1 MGLLKDL
8 ETKLVSIKKLADAR
22 NATLHAGRP
31 AKALTAEEL
40 AKGHPKVTSSIDFQ
54 GVGYGVRL
62 GTWFGWIWLAFTCV
76 HGAFMFAGL
85 SGGTV
90 KMNGI
95 LITQPHWWDFLFL
108 SLIYVPFLLIG
119 LAFSLARYRV
129 TLSDAAFV
137 VRWRI
142 LPYLGWTWTLP
153 VGDGVAVTLAFR
165 GSSENKK
172 PVESIVITSLGKET
186 HFGAFLPVDIK
197 EHLAGL
203 IRNYYGDAPSADV
216 GSAAPFIANP

>member
-1 MGLLKDL
+1 MGLFKDL
-8 ETKLVSIKKLADAR
+8 EAKLVSIKKLVDAR
-22 NATLHAGRP
+22 NAALQAGRP
-31 AKALTAEEL
+31 AKVLTEEEL
-40 AKGHPKVTSSIDFQ
+40 AKGHPKVTSSVDFQ
-54 GVGYGVRL
+54 GVDYGVRL

-90 KMNGI
+90 KMNGT
-95 LITQPHWWDFLFL
+95 LIAQAHWGHFLFL
-108 SLIYVPFLLIG
+108 GLIYVPFLLVG
-119 LAFSLARYRV
+119 FAFSLARYRV

-186 HFGAFLPVDIK
+186 HFGAFLPVDVK
-197 EHLAGL
+197 EFLAGA
-203 IRNYYGDAPSADV
+203 IRHYYGEP
-216 GSAAPFIANP
+216 AAEAVSTPFITND

>member
-1 MGLLKDL
+1 MGLFKDL
-8 ETKLVSIKKLADAR
+8 EAKLVSIKKLVDAR
-22 NATLHAGRP
+22 NAALQAGRP
-31 AKALTAEEL
+31 AKALTDEEL
-40 AKGHPKVTSSIDFQ
+40 AKGHPRVSSETDFQ
-54 GVGYGVRL
+54 GVHYGVRL

-90 KMNGI
+90 KMNGT
-95 LITQPHWWDFLFL
+95 LIAQAHWGHFLFL
-108 SLIYVPFLLIG
+108 GLIYVPFLLVG
-119 LAFSLARYRV
+119 FAFSLARYRV

-137 VRWRI
+137 VRWRV

-153 VGDGVAVTLAFR
+153 VGEEVAVTLAFR

-186 HFGAFLPVDIK
+186 HFGAFLPVDVK
-197 EHLAGL
+197 EFLAGA
-203 IRNYYGDAPSADV
+203 IRHYYGEP
-216 GSAAPFIANP
+216 AAEAVSTPFITND

>member
-1 MGLLKDL
+1 MGLFKDL
-8 ETKLVSIKKLADAR
+8 EAKLVSIKKLVDAR
-22 NATLHAGRP
+22 NAALQAGRP
-31 AKALTAEEL
+31 AKALTDEEL
-40 AKGHPKVTSSIDFQ
+40 AKGHPRVSSETDFQ
-54 GVGYGVRL
+54 GVHYGVRL

-90 KMNGI
+90 KMNGT
-95 LITQPHWWDFLFL
+95 LIAQAHWGHFLFL
-108 SLIYVPFLLIG
+108 GLIYVPFLLVG
-119 LAFSLARYRV
+119 FAFSLARYRV

-137 VRWRI
+137 VRWRV

-153 VGDGVAVTLAFR
+153 VGEEVAVTLAFR

-186 HFGAFLPVDIK
+186 HFGAFLPVEVK
-197 EHLAGL
+197 EFLAGA
-203 IRNYYGDAPSADV
+203 IRHYYGEP
-216 GSAAPFIANP
+216 AAEAVSTPFITND

>member
-1 MGLLKDL
+1 MGLFKDL
-8 ETKLVSIKKLADAR
+8 EAKLVSIKKLVDAR
-22 NATLHAGRP
+22 NAALQAGRP
-31 AKALTAEEL
+31 AKVLTEEEL
-40 AKGHPKVTSSIDFQ
+40 AKGHPKVTSSVDFQ

-90 KMNGI
+90 KMNGT
-95 LITQPHWWDFLFL
+95 LIAQAHWGHFLFL
-108 SLIYVPFLLIG
+108 GLIYVPFLLVG
-119 LAFSLARYRV
+119 FAFSLARYRV

-137 VRWRI
+137 VRWRV

-153 VGDGVAVTLAFR
+153 VSEEVAVTLAFR

-186 HFGAFLPVDIK
+186 HFGAFLPVDVK
-197 EHLAGL
+197 EFLAGA
-203 IRNYYGDAPSADV
+203 IRHYYGEP
-216 GSAAPFIANP
+216 AAEAVSTPFITND

>member
-1 MGLLKDL
+1 MGLFKDL
-8 ETKLVSIKKLADAR
+8 EAKLVSIKKLVDAR
-22 NATLHAGRP
+22 NAALQAGRP
-31 AKALTAEEL
+31 AKVLTEEEL
-40 AKGHPKVTSSIDFQ
+40 AKGHPKVTSSVDFQ

-62 GTWFGWIWLAFTCV
+62 GTWFGWIWLGFTCV

-90 KMNGI
+90 KMNGT
-95 LITQPHWWDFLFL
+95 LIAQAHWGHFLFL
-108 SLIYVPFLLIG
+108 GLIYVPFLLVG
-119 LAFSLARYRV
+119 FAFSLARYRV

-137 VRWRI
+137 VRWRV

-153 VGDGVAVTLAFR
+153 VGEEVAVTLAFR

-186 HFGAFLPVDIK
+186 HFGAFLPVEVK
-197 EHLAGL
+197 EFLAGA
-203 IRNYYGDAPSADV
+203 IRHYYGEP
-216 GSAAPFIANP
+216 AAEAVSTPFITND

>member
-1 MGLLKDL
+1 MGFIQGLGA
-8 ETKLVSIKKLADAR
+8 KLVRMKEEAEAR
-22 NATLHAGRP
+22 NAALHAGRP
-31 AKALTAEEL
+31 AKVLTEEEL

-95 LITQPHWWDFLFL
+95 LITQPHWWDFLSL

-172 PVESIVITSLGKET
+172 PVESIVVASLGKET
-186 HFGAFLPVDIK
+186 HFGAFLPAEVK
-197 EHLAGL
+197 EFLAGA
-203 IRNYYGDAPSADV
+203 IRHYYGEP
-216 GSAAPFIANP
+216 AAEVVSTPFIPND

>member
-1 MGLLKDL
+1 MGLIKDFGS
-8 ETKLVSIKKLADAR
+8 KLVRMKEEAEAR
-22 NATLHAGRP
+22 NAALHAGRP
-31 AKALTAEEL
+31 AKALTDEEL
-40 AKGHPKVTSSIDFQ
+40 AKGHPKVTSSVDFQ

-90 KMNGI
+90 KMNGT
-95 LITQPHWWDFLFL
+95 LIAQAHWGHFLFL
-108 SLIYVPFLLIG
+108 GLIYVPFLLVG
-119 LAFSLARYRV
+119 FAFSLARYRV

-137 VRWRI
+137 VRWRV

-153 VGDGVAVTLAFR
+153 VGEEVAVTLAFR

-186 HFGAFLPVDIK
+186 HFGAFLPVDVK
-197 EHLAGL
+197 EFLAGA
-203 IRNYYGDAPSADV
+203 IRHYYGEPVAEVVST
-216 GSAAPFIANP
+216 PFIPND

>member
-1 MGLLKDL
+1 MGLFKDL
-8 ETKLVSIKKLADAR
+8 EAKLVSIKKLVDAR
-22 NATLHAGRP
+22 NAALQAGRP
-31 AKALTAEEL
+31 AKVLTEEEL
-40 AKGHPKVTSSIDFQ
+40 AKGHPKVTSSVDFQ

-90 KMNGI
+90 KMNGT
-95 LITQPHWWDFLFL
+95 LIAQAHWGHFLFL
-108 SLIYVPFLLIG
+108 GLIYVPFLLVG
-119 LAFSLARYRV
+119 FAFSLARYRV

-186 HFGAFLPVDIK
+186 HFGAFLPVDVK
-197 EHLAGL
+197 EFLAGA
-203 IRNYYGDAPSADV
+203 IQHYYGEP
-216 GSAAPFIANP
+216 AAEAVSTPFITND